1 MVRYDPPA
9 YVLIDMGGTAGE
21 CIYPLALGFGA
32 PGRGEN
38 LHRPPHEHASRP
50 GDTASGLPRPPTI
63 PRHGR
68 HKLAQWVS
76 MANVAQPPW
85 PTSVFPGGSWQESA
99 LNPTQAGLWDRDG
112 NINMA
117 TTAFPADQQGN
128 DDGNF
133 VLSSEGSRNRTPEAG
148 SNQRPMAYAR
158 FYLSCHLRTT
168 GSHIR
173 PKNGYL
179 TKEEVDLSTPPPP
192 PPPDV
197 AEDANVASTA
207 ATSSTIAPAPTK
219 KTAHVRTRR
228 LRNHIPALRHPL
240 GGPNG
245 LGALVCIGNRQG
257 TQSTLTASGTASP
270 TS

>member
-1 MVRYDPPA
+1 MHLTNIMVRYDPPA

-112 NINMA
+112 NINTA

-133 VLSSEGSRNRTPEAG
+133 VPERLPAIG
-148 SNQRPMAYAR
+148 
-158 FYLSCHLRTT
+158 LR
-168 GSHIR
+168 
-173 PKNGYL
+173 K
-179 TKEEVDLSTPPPP
+179 
-192 PPPDV
+192 
-197 AEDANVASTA
+197 
-207 ATSSTIAPAPTK
+207 
-219 KTAHVRTRR
+219 
-228 LRNHIPALRHPL
+228 
-240 GGPNG
+240 
-245 LGALVCIGNRQG
+245 LGAISGLWPMPG
-257 TQSTLTASGTASP
+257 STSAVI
-270 TS
+270 

>member
-1 MVRYDPPA
+1 
-9 YVLIDMGGTAGE
+9 
-21 CIYPLALGFGA
+21 
-32 PGRGEN
+32 
-38 LHRPPHEHASRP
+38 
-50 GDTASGLPRPPTI
+50 
-63 PRHGR
+63 
-68 HKLAQWVS
+68 
-76 MANVAQPPW
+76 
-85 PTSVFPGGSWQESA
+85 
-99 LNPTQAGLWDRDG
+99 
-112 NINMA
+112 
-117 TTAFPADQQGN
+117 
-128 DDGNF
+128 
-133 VLSSEGSRNRTPEAG
+133 
-148 SNQRPMAYAR
+148 MAYAR

-240 GGPNG
+240 SSGASGRTKWTRCACLHRQQAGDTVHPNG
-245 LGALVCIGNRQG
+245 KWHSLAD
-257 TQSTLTASGTASP
+257 
-270 TS
+270 